1 MRRLDRRDFLKGSA
15 ALGGA
20 VILSGCGSSSGI
32 KADTGGGASS
42 VAPVTYGGD
51 VSSEPNKLVISEW
64 PGYEAGGT
72 KAQTYGLLAGKSYV
86 KKYGASSL
94 KYADYG
100 NDDKTLNAM
109 KAGQKFDMIH
119 PCVGYVHDYVNAGVV
134 QPWDTSL
141 LPSFGNLFPEMI
153 ERGKV
158 NGQQYWI
165 PWDWGFSSI
174 LYRKDKIDAADA
186 TGWDL
191 FWNDKYSGKIS
202 MWDGGSTPVEI
213 AGLVMD
219 PPAKEPYHMTSDEL
233 DRAKDLLIQQK
244 PLNKFYWTS
253 EYGNMQPA
261 FKSGDIWVTY
271 SWPNDYKDMAA
282 ALGEDKVEFMQEPT
296 QGILAWVCG
305 FMLGK
310 DTASPIHAHEY
321 VESFIA
327 HDAAVDL
334 TNLFAYGSS
343 DSTVQ
348 VSEIKD
354 QALAKKLKIGDPAAL
369 EPPTHLEQWIPN
381 RADYQRV
388 WAEVKAS

>member
-1 MRRLDRRDFLKGSA
+1 MLEL
-15 ALGGA
+15 
-20 VILSGCGSSSGI
+20 
-32 KADTGGGASS
+32 
-42 VAPVTYGGD
+42 TY
-51 VSSEPNKLVISEW
+51 L
-64 PGYEAGGT
+64 
-72 KAQTYGLLAGKSYV
+72 
-86 KKYGASSL
+86 
-94 KYADYG
+94 
-100 NDDKTLNAM
+100 
-109 KAGQKFDMIH
+109 
-119 PCVGYVHDYVNAGVV
+119 
-134 QPWDTSL
+134 
-141 LPSFGNLFPEMI
+141 
-153 ERGKV
+153 
-158 NGQQYWI
+158 
-165 PWDWGFSSI
+165 
-174 LYRKDKIDAADA
+174 
-186 TGWDL
+186 
-191 FWNDKYSGKIS
+191 
-202 MWDGGSTPVEI
+202 
-213 AGLVMD
+213 
-219 PPAKEPYHMTSDEL
+219 EL
-233 DRAKDLLIQQK
+233 DRSKELLIKQK

-282 ALGEDKVEFMQEPT
+282 ALGEDKVEFMQEPS

-327 HDAAVDL
+327 HDACVDL

-354 QALAKKLKIGDPAAL
+354 QELATKLKIGDPKAL
-369 EPPTHLEQWIPN
+369 DPPTHLEQWIPN

>member
-1 MRRLDRRDFLKGSA
+1 M
-15 ALGGA
+15 
-20 VILSGCGSSSGI
+20 
-32 KADTGGGASS
+32 
-42 VAPVTYGGD
+42 
-51 VSSEPNKLVISEW
+51 
-64 PGYEAGGT
+64 
-72 KAQTYGLLAGKSYV
+72 LAGTSYT
-86 KKYGASSL
+86 KKYGASSI

-100 NDDKTLNAM
+100 NDDKNLNAM
-109 KAGQKFDMIH
+109 KAGQKFDLLH
-119 PCVGYVHDYVNAGVV
+119 PCVGYVQDYDNAGVV
-134 QPWDTSL
+134 QPFDTSL

-165 PWDWGFSSI
+165 PWDWGFSSV

-186 TGWDL
+186 TGWEL

-213 AGLVMD
+213 AGLLID

-233 DRAKDLLIQQK
+233 DRAKQKLIEQK

-271 SWPNDYKDMAA
+271 SWPNDYKDMVA
-282 ALGEDKVEFMQEPT
+282 ALGDDKVEYMNPS

-321 VESFIA
+321 VESFIS
-327 HDAAVDL
+327 HDACVDL

-348 VSEIKD
+348 KSEIKD
-354 QALAKKLKIGDPAAL
+354 QALATKLRIGDPAAL
-369 EPPTHLEQWIPN
+369 DPPTHLEQWIPN